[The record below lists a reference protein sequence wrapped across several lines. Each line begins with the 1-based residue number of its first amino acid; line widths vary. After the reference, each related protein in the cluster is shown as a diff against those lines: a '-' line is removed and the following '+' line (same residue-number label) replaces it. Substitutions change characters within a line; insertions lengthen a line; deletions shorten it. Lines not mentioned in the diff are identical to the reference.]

1 MEAFEPLL
9 RSARGIG
16 SAAPVPIL
24 AAMLHMRIVVPLDRG
39 ERTLAVLEE
48 MPSVHNI
55 ARFPEAAR
63 RPDGDLILCDVPR
76 EAASL
81 LIADLEELG
90 IPRDGSIAVEKVDTE
105 ISRIGEEAEHLAPGD
120 PSNAVVWAEVEELTS
135 EQTDLSVSFL
145 LFMSL
150 ATIIASVG
158 IYLDSPI
165 LIVGAMVIGP
175 EFGPIAA
182 ACVAAVQWRP
192 KLALRSLLA
201 LVIGFPVG
209 IAAAY
214 LASLLFKWTNLT
226 PDQFSE
232 AGHSLSNVI
241 SSPDWFSFIVAFCAG
256 IAGML
261 SLTTAKS
268 GALTGVLISVT
279 TIPSAANVAVAFAY
293 QDWSSWRGSIEQLGI
308 NIGSI
313 FLAGV
318 LTLLVQRLVYTR
330 RRRAH
335 RQTRGSA
342 GPQRPLRS

>member
-1 MEAFEPLL
+1 
-9 RSARGIG
+9 
-16 SAAPVPIL
+16 
-24 AAMLHMRIVVPLDRG
+24 MLHLRIVAPRDRG

-48 MPSVHNI
+48 MSSVHNI

-81 LIADLEELG
+81 VIADLDELG
-90 IPRDGSIAVEKVDTE
+90 IPRDGSIAIEKIDTE
-105 ISRIGEEAEHLAPGD
+105 ISRIGEEAERKAPGD
-120 PSNAVVWAEVEELTS
+120 PTNAVVWEEVVELTS

-182 ACVAAVQWRP
+182 ACVAAVQRRP
-192 KLALRSLLA
+192 SLALRSLLA
-201 LVIGFPVG
+201 LAVGFPVG
-209 IAAAY
+209 IGVAY
-214 LASLLFKWTNLT
+214 LASLFFKWSGLT

-232 AGHSLSNVI
+232 ASHSLSAVI

-279 TIPSAANVAVAFAY
+279 TIPSAANVAVGFAY
-293 QDWSSWRGSIEQLGI
+293 QDWSSARGSLEQLGI
-308 NIGSI
+308 NIGAI

-318 LTLLVQRLVYTR
+318 LTLLAQRLVYTR
-330 RRRAH
+330 RRHAHHRSRA
-335 RQTRGSA
+335 SA
-342 GPQRPLRS
+342 SRQRPLRS